1 MKTLLRSILILTSAA
16 AAGFAQQWEFG
27 GGAGGGFL
35 NSVPVSAGAGSA
47 TAGFQTGAAFG
58 GYVGY
63 NQSRHIGGEL
73 RYGFLQ
79 SNLSLKSG
87 GSEASFSGVSHVVHY
102 DLIFKTTRNKNKI
115 QLFAAVGG
123 GLKVFRGTGREAAY
137 QPLSQFGY
145 FTRTQDL
152 KPMASVGGG
161 VKFRLTRNLFLRT
174 EFRDYITAF
183 PKEIITP
190 PAGVK
195 YGSLLHD
202 FVPMV
207 GIAYEVASRRE

>member
-1 MKTLLRSILILTSAA
+1 MNMKTLLRSILVFAA
-16 AAGFAQQWEFG
+16 AAAASFAQQWEFG
-27 GGAGGGFL
+27 GVGGGGFL
-35 NSVPVSAGAGSA
+35 NSVPVSGVIGSA

-63 NQSRHIGGEL
+63 SQYRHIGGEL
-73 RYGFLQ
+73 RYAYLQ

-87 GSEASFSGVSHVVHY
+87 GNDATFSGISHVVHY
-102 DLIFKTTRNKNKI
+102 DVIFKTTGNKGKT

-123 GLKVFRGTGREAAY
+123 GMKVFRGTGTEAAW

-145 FTRTQDL
+145 FTKTQAM

-161 VKFRLTRNLFLRT
+161 VKFALSRKVFLRT

-190 PAGVK
+190 APGTK
-195 YGSLLHD
+195 YGKLLHD

-207 GIAYEVASRRE
+207 GLGFEM

>member
-1 MKTLLRSILILTSAA
+1 MKTLLRSILVLTAGAA
-16 AAGFAQQWEFG
+16 ATFAQQWEFG
-27 GGAGGGFL
+27 GAGGGGFL

-63 NQSRHIGGEL
+63 SQSRHIGGEL
-73 RYGFLQ
+73 RYAYLQ
-79 SNLSLKSG
+79 STLSLKSG
-87 GSEASFSGVSHVVHY
+87 GRQATFSGISHVIHY
-102 DLIFKTTRNKNKI
+102 DLIFKTTRNAGKV

-123 GLKVFRGTGREAAY
+123 GVKVFRGTGTEAAY

-145 FTRTQDL
+145 FTKTQTL

-161 VKFRLTRNLFLRT
+161 VKFALTKRVFLRT

-190 PAGVK
+190 PAGMK
-195 YGSLLHD
+195 YGTLLHD

-207 GIAYEVASRRE
+207 GLGFLM